1 VQLKYA
7 KPSELNAIL
16 QPFGKIPGGIL
27 PIDSSQ
33 ILVLRD
39 YTENIKRML
48 EMIEKIDVV
57 VPSEFVSEVIP
68 IKYAKAGEIASAL
81 GLETFAKGFGPPP
94 AGAAPGEVEAAL
106 RNGVDAANQAVH
118 AAAAKKRAY
127 AGMGTTI
134 TAAYVDG
141 DSLYLAQVGDSR
153 AYLLRDGVLTQLTVD
168 HTLVQEM
175 IARGEIDEE
184 LARIHPL
191 RHVITRALGTFPA
204 VTADISRRDL
214 KRSDVVLVCSDGLS
228 SKLETNRIQTILTSA
243 AGLDKAADE
252 LVRAAL
258 DAGGEDNI
266 TLILMSEA
274 EDVGA

>member
-1 VQLKYA
+1 MKFIA
-7 KPSELNAIL
+7 RTDI
-16 QPFGKIPGGIL
+16 GKLREINEDAWLADGRLFAVADGMGGH
-27 PIDSSQ
+27 
-33 ILVLRD
+33 
-39 YTENIKRML
+39 N
-48 EMIEKIDVV
+48 
-57 VPSEFVSEVIP
+57 
-68 IKYAKAGEIASAL
+68 AGEIASAL
-81 GLETFAKGFGPPP
+81 GLETFASVFGPPP
-94 AGAAPGEVEAAL
+94 AGVVPDEVETAL
-106 RNGVDAANQAVH
+106 KNGVDAANQAVH
-118 AAAAKKRAY
+118 EAAAKKRAY

-141 DSLYLAQVGDSR
+141 ASLYLAQVGDSR

-191 RHVITRALGTFPA
+191 RHVITRALGTFPSVA
-204 VTADISRRDL
+204 ADISRRDL
-214 KRSDVVLVCSDGLS
+214 KAADVVLICSDGLS
-228 SKLETNRIQTILTSA
+228 SKLETARIQTIMTSA
-243 AGLDKAADE
+243 TGLEKAADE

-274 EDVGA
+274 EDAGA

>member
-1 VQLKYA
+1 MKYIA
-7 KPSELNAIL
+7 RTDI
-16 QPFGKIPGGIL
+16 GKLREINEDAWRADGRLFAVADGMGGH
-27 PIDSSQ
+27 
-33 ILVLRD
+33 
-39 YTENIKRML
+39 N
-48 EMIEKIDVV
+48 
-57 VPSEFVSEVIP
+57 
-68 IKYAKAGEIASAL
+68 AGEIASAL
-81 GLETFAKGFGPPP
+81 GLETFAKVFGPPP

-118 AAAAKKRAY
+118 AAAAEKRAY

-134 TAAYVDG
+134 TVAYVDG

-153 AYLLRDGVLTQLTVD
+153 AYLLRDRILTQLTVD

-191 RHVITRALGTFPA
+191 RHVITRALGTFPS

-214 KRSDVVLVCSDGLS
+214 KASDVVLVCSDGLS
-228 SKLETNRIQTILTSA
+228 SKLETDRIQTILTSA
-243 AGLDKAADE
+243 AGLEKAADE
-252 LVRAAL
+252 LVQAAL

-266 TLILMSEA
+266 TLVLMSEA
-274 EDVGA
+274 EDFGA